1 MAAGCDAGFP
11 SLTVREPDR
20 RGRHVYNPFMDTAC
34 LTNHFLI
41 AMPAMGDPN
50 FDRTVTFLCEHNE
63 AGALGLV
70 INRPTNLDLSDIF
83 SQISANSDDP
93 AVNSLPVLQG
103 GPVQVERGFVIHDG
117 DHEWNSTLKV
127 SDAVKVTT
135 SRDILEAM
143 AAGEGPASTLVAIG
157 YAGWGAGQ
165 LEAEMA
171 ANAWLT
177 VPATTEILFGMPFDQ
192 RWRAAAALIGIDL
205 DLLSPEAG
213 HA

>member
-1 MAAGCDAGFP
+1 MAD
-11 SLTVREPDR
+11 S
-20 RGRHVYNPFMDTAC
+20 Y

-50 FDRTVTFLCEHNE
+50 FDRTVTFICEHNDD
-63 AGALGLV
+63 GALGLV
-70 INRPTNLDLSDIF
+70 INRPMDLDLAEIF
-83 SQISANSDDP
+83 SQMSLESDKGETEAGP
-93 AVNSLPVLQG
+93 ILQG

-117 DHEWNSTLKV
+117 EKKWESTLVV
-127 SDAVKVTT
+127 SDSVNVTT

-143 AAGEGPASTLVAIG
+143 AAGDGPEQALVAVG
-157 YAGWGAGQ
+157 YAGWGPGQ

-177 VPATTEILFGMPFDQ
+177 VPANTEILFDIPFDE

-205 DLLSPEAG
+205 DLLSTEVG

>member
-1 MAAGCDAGFP
+1 MAD
-11 SLTVREPDR
+11 S
-20 RGRHVYNPFMDTAC
+20 Y

-50 FDRTVTFLCEHNE
+50 FDRTVTFICEHNDD
-63 AGALGLV
+63 GALGLV
-70 INRPTNLDLSDIF
+70 INRPMDLALAEIF
-83 SQISANSDDP
+83 SQM
-93 AVNSLPVLQG
+93 SLESINGETSTGQVLQG

-117 DHEWNSTLKV
+117 ERKWESTLVV
-127 SDAVKVTT
+127 SDSVNVTT

-143 AAGEGPASTLVAIG
+143 AAGDGPAQALVAVG
-157 YAGWGAGQ
+157 YAGWGPGQ

-177 VPATTEILFGMPFDQ
+177 VPANTEILFDIPFDQ

-205 DLLSPEAG
+205 DLLSTEIG

>member
-1 MAAGCDAGFP
+1 MAD
-11 SLTVREPDR
+11 S
-20 RGRHVYNPFMDTAC
+20 Y

-50 FDRTVTFLCEHNE
+50 FDRTVTFICEHNDD
-63 AGALGLV
+63 GALGLV
-70 INRPTNLDLSDIF
+70 INRPMDLDLAEIF
-83 SQISANSDDP
+83 SQMSLESDKGETE
-93 AVNSLPVLQG
+93 AGPVLQG

-117 DHEWNSTLKV
+117 EKKWESTLVV
-127 SDAVKVTT
+127 SDSVNVTT

-143 AAGEGPASTLVAIG
+143 AAGDGPEQALVAVG
-157 YAGWGAGQ
+157 YAGWGPGQ

-177 VPATTEILFGMPFDQ
+177 VPANTEILFDIPFDE

-205 DLLSPEAG
+205 DLLSTEVG